1 MIEKIMKKFTI
12 YVSVIALISVT
23 FLLPTNVAFGLS
35 KCEQVKKN
43 VLSIEKS
50 FNASIN
56 NFKIFSGKKVSGSI
70 VESYQNFIRIDYAK
84 RLWKIGTNNPECFS
98 NTQKIYIKKLGKYNY
113 SELINLQQTK
123 YSKKTKVCIDD
134 VYKALYSEGCIKEQ
148 YFVLT
153 YVKNWK
159 SLYLQ

>member
-1 MIEKIMKKFTI
+1 MKRFTI
-12 YVSVIALISVT
+12 YVLLISLISVT
-23 FLLPTNVAFGLS
+23 FLIPTNVAFGLS

-50 FNASIN
+50 INASVN
-56 NFKIFSGKKVSGSI
+56 NFKIFSSKKVSRSI
-70 VESYQNFIRIDYAK
+70 VESYQDFIRIDYVK

-98 NTQKIYIKKLGKYNY
+98 NTQKIYLEKLDKYNY
-113 SELINLQQTK
+113 SALINLQQTK
-123 YSKKTKVCIDD
+123 YSKNSKVCTDN
-134 VYKALYSEGCIKEQ
+134 VYKALYSEECIKEQ

-153 YVKNWK
+153 YIKNWK